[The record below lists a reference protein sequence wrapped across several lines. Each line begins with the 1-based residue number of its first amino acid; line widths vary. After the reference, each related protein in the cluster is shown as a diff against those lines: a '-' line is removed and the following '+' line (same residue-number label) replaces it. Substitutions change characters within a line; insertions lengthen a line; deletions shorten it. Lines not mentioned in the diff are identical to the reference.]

1 MPKSPSTAPSKCAMS
16 SIDAHPPKADTWPL
30 VSSGAYQ
37 RVPSPRS
44 PDRAGAYASGRMPS
58 CPTSTQVDPQTHPTE
73 AINGIM
79 ELGTRTARGYR
90 NPSNYQLLKLL
101 ITPGLDISL
110 PPTYDELQAHATSF
124 IFRHY
129 LAAVLNRAHDNY
141 KQQLPLI
148 TVRSTGNP
156 GRETADT
163 SGQPIM

>member
-1 MPKSPSTAPSKCAMS
+1 MRDVFHRCSPAQSRHLAARLVGRLPTCPIAEIARPGRGLRKWKDAFLPYFNTGGPTNAPHRS
-16 SIDAHPPKADTWPL
+16 H
-30 VSSGAYQ
+30 Q
-37 RVPSPRS
+37 RNHGTGHTYRERLPQSQQL
-44 PDRAGAYASGRMPS
+44 
-58 CPTSTQVDPQTHPTE
+58 PTPQTPHHPRPRH
-73 AINGIM
+73 
-79 ELGTRTARGYR
+79 LS
-90 NPSNYQLLKLL
+90 P
-101 ITPGLDISL
+101 